1 MPSWVLHCEWGPVAS
16 GQASTQHYRVA
27 GGGWVR
33 AGPGGAA
40 SRIPHSW
47 VQSVAGTT
55 TTNPSPAQS
64 GWEHKQFLI
73 SCTTLTGVFSTHTY
87 RRFSYRYREQHNT
100 NHGKEGR
107 LLALPAQGDHGGQW
121 WRGEKCSNTAGR
133 YSLAEKWYALCI
145 MWKMFLSVHV
155 WRVCGRLWANES
167 RLLPEESGFRW
178 RRGLCYKWKV
188 NFPEPIN
195 VVMSL
200 PAGANRHS
208 GHSRP
213 GGLCSYQR

>member
-145 MWKMFLSVHV
+145 MYYVKNVSFSSCMTSLWKTMSQRKQTLT
-155 WRVCGRLWANES
+155 GR
-167 RLLPEESGFRW
+167 
-178 RRGLCYKWKV
+178 KW
-188 NFPEPIN
+188 F
-195 VVMSL
+195 
-200 PAGANRHS
+200 
-208 GHSRP
+208 
-213 GGLCSYQR
+213 